1 LNKLSAL
8 TLLLLFVLLAS
19 MLVNVPSAKARETA
33 STDKFIQFYLF
44 TLYSPL
50 NGTYNSRFLDLNLSF
65 TVGLGIRYTLYYYLD
80 GKYGDEIPFTVENS
94 TEMHVTYPANAFTKL
109 PELSEGSH
117 SLTIFIICSG
127 LMRSLPSNN
136 GTVYFTIDTN
146 SSEQFVPQ
154 PVVDLTPPEFL
165 YLHVENQ
172 TSNQTKTRLFFQ
184 ISEPRGIRQ
193 VMYSIDG
200 LENKALPNETM
211 IGDFEITHYYVT
223 NLTGLASGYHNITIY
238 ATDSAGNNGAS
249 KTVTFHVDVPEAEP
263 FSLTINSAFI
273 AALFTGAVVALGFLL
288 KRKRNQRIVN
298 DISLGKLG

>member
-1 LNKLSAL
+1 M
-8 TLLLLFVLLAS
+8 FVLLAS
-19 MLVNVPSAKARETA
+19 MLVNVPSAKAWETV
-33 STDKFIQFYLF
+33 STEKFIQFYLF

-146 SSEQFVPQ
+146 SSEQFAPQ
-154 PVVDLTPPEFL
+154 SVVDLTPPEIL

-193 VMYSIDG
+193 VIYNIDG
-200 LENKALPNETM
+200 LENKTLPNETM

-238 ATDSAGNNGAS
+238 AIDSAGNTGIS
-249 KTVTFHVDVPEAEP
+249 KTGTFHVEAPETEP
-263 FSLTINSAFI
+263 LNISVNSVLVASFCV
-273 AALFTGAVVALGFLL
+273 LAVATLVILV